1 MAEATCFLPSDT
13 VFLTGPTASGKSACG
28 IRLAQI
34 IGAEILS
41 LDSMAIYRRMD
52 IGTAKPTPQE
62 RALVPHCLIDIVEP
76 SESFSLASYL
86 KAAQTAVAQV
96 RRHGARPLFVGGTP
110 LYLKGLLRGIFDGPE
125 ADQQFRALWQEK
137 ERQSP
142 GTLHARLRQVD
153 PVSAERLHPNDH
165 KRLLRALEVYEV
177 TGRPISSL
185 QTQFSQPAPSGAPL
199 FVLDWPREVLY
210 NRINRRVDAMIAAGL
225 ADEVKSLLAE
235 NKPLSKTAS
244 AAVGYRELIAH
255 FRGEYSLDE
264 AIERI
269 KRATRNFAKR
279 QMTWFRSFPEARFI
293 PMNDRSTADSTA
305 ETIAAILSAPNA

>member
-1 MAEATCFLPSDT
+1 MAEATCFLPSDA
-13 VFLTGPTASGKSACG
+13 VFLTGPTASGKSDCG
-28 IRLAQI
+28 ICVARI
-34 IGAEILS
+34 IHAEILS
-41 LDSMAIYRRMD
+41 LDSMAVYRRMD
-52 IGTAKPTPQE
+52 IGTAKPTTGQ
-62 RALVPHCLIDIVEP
+62 RALVPHHLIDIVEP
-76 SESFSLASYL
+76 SECFSLASYL
-86 KAAQTAVAQV
+86 KAAETAVREI
-96 RRHGARPLFVGGTP
+96 RRRNARPLFVGGTP

-137 ERQSP
+137 EQQSP

-177 TGRPISSL
+177 TGQPISSL
-185 QTQFSQPAPSGAPL
+185 QTQFSRQPPCGAPL

-210 NRINRRVDAMIAAGL
+210 DRINRRVDAMVAAGL
-225 ADEVKSLLAE
+225 PDEVKSLLAE
-235 NKPLSKTAS
+235 DKPLSKTAS

-255 FRGEYSLDE
+255 FSGECSLDE
-264 AIERI
+264 AIEQI

-293 PMNDRSTADSTA
+293 PMNDDSTA
-305 ETIAAILSAPNA
+305 ENTAEKIAAVLSSSNA